1 MTRELTL
8 LQQISD
14 VAWLVH
20 QGSQRIGI
28 LNKDVQDRY
37 TYITGKELIS
47 FPNRDEVTTHF
58 GNIKLFEEQVSEPIK
73 TQEQIYIQGHAV
85 EYPEPHVIEPDHPAY
100 RPDLPL
106 FTKLK
111 TSDVMY
117 AAGYYCI
124 KFESGWK
131 HAHECKLSSLMRYP
145 YEGPFKTQVE
155 MKHRLRELNRKDHG

>member
-1 MTRELTL
+1 MTHELTL

-20 QGSQRIGI
+20 QGNQRIGI

-37 TYITGKELIS
+37 TYITGKELIT

-58 GNIKLFEEQVSEPIK
+58 GNIKLFEEQINEPIK
-73 TQEQIYIQGHAV
+73 RDEQIYIMGHAV
-85 EYPEPHVIEPDHPAY
+85 EYPEAHVIEPGHESW
-100 RPDLPL
+100 REDLPL

-111 TSDVMY
+111 NSEVIY

-131 HAHECKLSSLMRYP
+131 HAHECKLSTLTKYGF
-145 YEGPFKTQVE
+145 EGPFKTDFE
-155 MKHRLRELNRKDHG
+155 MKQRLRELNRQ